1 MESVAASTQRE
12 GAPNVRSVIWT
23 VKERLSFRSLDK
35 EVVEPGICTACYGC
49 VSFCTANEL
58 NVLTIKKD
66 KPTYLDEKKC
76 LEDGICYLICPR
88 TSDLDKAIENKFGS
102 KGPIGSFVSIR
113 SLRTTN
119 KKIAK
124 VACDGGFVTSLLHF
138 MLDTKKI
145 DGAVLSRK
153 ATLWN
158 NEPMI
163 ATKLEDLIRCAGSSL
178 AQSKS
183 IHGLG
188 DLTTYAPIL
197 SALRDRNLLDQSK
210 LAVVGTPC
218 QTLTIRKMQLLHIVP
233 SHMVRFIIGL
243 FCFENFLMH
252 GDGSKYL
259 VDKIGTD
266 LDQIERINL
275 KDDFTVRLKD
285 GRISHIDLD
294 GLGPIVR
301 SECLACM
308 DFSNNVADVSVGGIG
323 SPDGYT
329 TVIVRNDAAQK
340 LINQA
345 ISQGY
350 IEETD
355 VKGVVEKIEKMA
367 ERKSRRGRRVLAE
380 RKAAASHS
388 GRV

>member
-1 MESVAASTQRE
+1 M
-12 GAPNVRSVIWT
+12 
-23 VKERLSFRSLDK
+23 LD
-35 EVVEPGICTACYGC
+35 A
-49 VSFCTANEL
+49 
-58 NVLTIKKD
+58 
-66 KPTYLDEKKC
+66 
-76 LEDGICYLICPR
+76 
-88 TSDLDKAIENKFGS
+88 
-102 KGPIGSFVSIR
+102 
-113 SLRTTN
+113 
-119 KKIAK
+119 KKI
-124 VACDGGFVTSLLHF
+124 G
-138 MLDTKKI
+138 
-145 DGAVLSRK
+145 GAVLSKK

-163 ATKLEDLIRCAGSSL
+163 ASQREDLLKCAGSSL

-197 SALRDRNLLDQSK
+197 SALKERNLLDQSK

-218 QTLTIRKMQLLHIVP
+218 QALTIRKMQLLHIVP

-252 GDGSKYL
+252 ADGRKYIAA
-259 VDKIGTD
+259 KIGAD

-275 KDDFTVRLKD
+275 KDDFTVKLKD

-294 GLGPIVR
+294 DLGPIVR
-301 SECLACM
+301 SECLACT
-308 DFSNNVADVSVGGIG
+308 DFSNNVADISVGGIG

-329 TVIVRNDAAQK
+329 TVIVRNNAAQK

-350 IEETD
+350 IEETRA
-355 VKGVVEKIEKMA
+355 KGVIEKIEKMA
-367 ERKSRRGRRVLAE
+367 ERKKQRGLRTLAN
-380 RKAAASHS
+380 RKASTFSKRA
-388 GRV
+388 

>member
-1 MESVAASTQRE
+1 M
-12 GAPNVRSVIWT
+12 
-23 VKERLSFRSLDK
+23 VKERLSFRSLDR
-35 EVVEPGICTACYGC
+35 EVIEPGICAACYGC

-58 NVLTIKKD
+58 NVLAIEKD
-66 KPTYLDEKKC
+66 KPVYRDEKKC

-88 TSDLDKAIENKFGS
+88 TSDLDKMIESRFGS
-102 KGPIGSFVSIR
+102 KGPVGSFVSVR
-113 SLRTTN
+113 SLRTSD
-119 KKIAK
+119 KEIAE
-124 VACDGGFVTSLLHF
+124 VACDGGFVTSLLQF

-145 DGAVLSRK
+145 DGAVLSKK

-163 ATKLEDLIRCAGSSL
+163 ASKREDLLKCAGSSL

-183 IHGLG
+183 IQGLG

-197 SALRDRNLLDQSK
+197 SALKERNLLDQSK

-233 SHMVRFIIGL
+233 SHMVRFMIGL

-252 GDGSKYL
+252 GDGRKYL
-259 VDKIGTD
+259 AGKIGAD

-275 KDDFTVRLKD
+275 KDDFTVKLKD
-285 GRISHIDLD
+285 GRISHIDLED
-294 GLGPIVR
+294 LGPIVR
-301 SECLACM
+301 SECLVCT
-308 DFSNNVADVSVGGIG
+308 DFSNNVADISVGGIG
-323 SPDGYT
+323 SRDGYT
-329 TVIVRNDAAQK
+329 TVIVRNNAAQK

-350 IEETD
+350 IEETPA
-355 VKGVVEKIEKMA
+355 KGVIEKIEKMA
-367 ERKSRRGRRVLAE
+367 ERKKQRGLRVLAN
-380 RKAAASHS
+380 RKASTSSSKCA
-388 GRV
+388 